1 MKDRI
6 VLKGIKLRG
15 RIGVTEEEKHHDQL
29 YVVGI
34 AIEADLKPVAVSDEL
49 KDTIDYSMVMKFAQD
64 LMDEMQCELLEKY
77 ADELAKAIL
86 ETHRL
91 ADSVRVSIEKP
102 DAPIAGEFES
112 VGVEIEYRRH
122 G

>member
-1 MKDRI
+1 MKDKI
-6 VLKGIKLRG
+6 ILKGIRLRG

-29 YVVGI
+29 YIIGI
-34 AIEADLKPVAVSDEL
+34 IIEADLKPAAASDEL
-49 KDTIDYSMVMKFAQD
+49 KDTIDYSTIMKFAQD
-64 LMDEMQCELLEKY
+64 LMDEMDCELIEKY
-77 ADELAKAIL
+77 ADELATAIL

-102 DAPIAGEFES
+102 NAPIAGEFES
-112 VGVEIEYRRH
+112 VGVEIERRRH